1 MEFIKYNYTEKQLKE
16 KYGVNEQTFQK
27 ICERIENGIMA
38 QLTLSN
44 GHYDEDWHFVGCTE
58 KEAQEEFGISKDKY
72 DKILND
78 ILQTIDRSKLKETYK
93 KAKKHI
99 KEERKRIKKEYKKQI
114 RPIPT
119 EIYFLISAI
128 VFAICLLIAFLNL
141 NK

>member
-1 MEFIKYNYTEKQLKE
+1 MEFIKYNYTEEQLE
-16 KYGVNEQTFQK
+16 ERYGVNEQTFQK

-78 ILQTIDRSKLKETYK
+78 ILKAIDYSKLEETYK

-99 KEERKRIKKEYKKQI
+99 KEEKKRIEKEYKKQS
-114 RPIPT
+114 RPIFSKT
-119 EIYFLISAI
+119 YFLISAI
-128 VFAICLLIAFLNL
+128 FVAICLLIYFF
-141 NK
+141 KK